1 MDAEQEASMADVPW
15 LVQDLAGHRAGG
27 AREEGMLAR
36 PPLESGTKVQ
46 GPGSDVWVIYLSWER

>member
-1 MDAEQEASMADVPW
+1 MADVPW

-27 AREEGMLAR
+27 PREEGMLAR